1 MSKLHPSLSV
11 LEILGVAVKKEMEAA
26 NFYKDLAA
34 RIPNPIIKERFLS
47 IAKEERKHRALL
59 QHEYQR
65 LTGEAKP
72 PLPKADAQDRDEFDV
87 HTASIEDALLYA
99 IQAERAAQ
107 KLYTSAAKAS
117 NDPRGQQMLEY
128 LVEFEKGHE
137 RQLKAEL
144 EFYRKS
150 PLWFEETED
159 LIHVG
164 P

>member
-1 MSKLHPSLSV
+1 MSKLYAGLTI
-11 LEILGVAVKKEMEAA
+11 LEIIAVAIKKEVEAA
-26 NFYKDLAA
+26 AFYQNLAA
-34 RIPNPIIKERFLS
+34 RIPNPIIKERFLNLS
-47 IAKEERKHRALL
+47 KEERKHRALL

-65 LTGEAKP
+65 LTGETKP
-72 PLPKADAQDRDEFDV
+72 PLPKADQTARDEFDIGAA
-87 HTASIEDALLYA
+87 TIEEALLYA

-107 KLYTSAAKAS
+107 KLYLTAAKTS
-117 NDPRGQQMLEY
+117 TDTRGHQMLEY

-150 PLWFEETED
+150 PLWFEDTED